1 MTTRIAVSLRWEDSS
16 DAVSA
21 EAVARHVDADR
32 NACLQGPGPALVD
45 VLDAADD
52 DRVEL
57 VGWSCDDGP
66 VLASSRRRPVG
77 PCP

>member
-32 NACLQGPGPALVD
+32 NACLQGPG
-45 VLDAADD
+45 
-52 DRVEL
+52 
-57 VGWSCDDGP
+57 
-66 VLASSRRRPVG
+66 RRLRG
-77 PCP
+77 